1 MRRKELKNIHKRNQE
16 KNYYYYNYYYRMNNE
31 KINSIKE

>member
-1 MRRKELKNIHKRNQE
+1 MRRKELKNINKRNQE